1 MHLTPDTLT
10 GKQRYKLMI
19 GSVIPR
25 PIAFVSTQSAAGVL
39 NLAPYSF
46 YTIACFNPMIL
57 AFFPVRYK
65 KEQEKKDSYT
75 NIMETR
81 EFVVNVAT
89 EDLMH
94 PLNATAGRFEAE
106 VNEFELAGL
115 TPEASQVVT
124 PPGVKESPIR
134 MECRLEKTV
143 SFGDEGAGGSD
154 GIFGRVVHFYA
165 DDALI
170 DDFRI
175 DEHKVKPI
183 ARLAGVKYSSLGPV
197 TEIERP
203 G

>member
-1 MHLTPDTLT
+1 MHLNPDTLT
-10 GKQRYKLMI
+10 AKQRYKLMI

-25 PIAFVSTQSAAGVL
+25 PIAFVSTQSKSGDL

-57 AFFPVRYK
+57 AFFPVRFK

-75 NIMETR
+75 NIMETG

-89 EDLMH
+89 EAIMH
-94 PLNATAGRFEAE
+94 PLNATSGKFDAG

-115 TPEASQVVT
+115 TPSASQLVR
-124 PPGVKESPIR
+124 PPGVLESPIR
-134 MECRLEKTV
+134 MECRLENTV

-165 DDALI
+165 DDSLI
-170 DDFRI
+170 EDYRI
-175 DEHKVKPI
+175 DEQKVRPI
-183 ARLAGVKYSSLGPV
+183 ARLAGVKYSGLGDI
-197 TEIERP
+197 TEIDRP
-203 G
+203 E

>member
-1 MHLTPDTLT
+1 MHLNPDTLT

-25 PIAFVSTQSAAGVL
+25 PIAFVSTQSKSGDL

-75 NIMETR
+75 NIMETG

-89 EDLMH
+89 EAIMH
-94 PLNATAGRFEAE
+94 PLNATSGKFDAG
-106 VNEFELAGL
+106 VSEFELAGL
-115 TPEASQVVT
+115 TPSPSQLVK
-124 PPGVKESPIR
+124 PPGVLESPIR

-165 DDALI
+165 DDSLI
-170 DDFRI
+170 EDYRI
-175 DEHKVKPI
+175 DEQKVRPI
-183 ARLAGVKYSSLGPV
+183 ARLAGVKYSGLGDI
-197 TEIERP
+197 TEIDRP
-203 G
+203 E